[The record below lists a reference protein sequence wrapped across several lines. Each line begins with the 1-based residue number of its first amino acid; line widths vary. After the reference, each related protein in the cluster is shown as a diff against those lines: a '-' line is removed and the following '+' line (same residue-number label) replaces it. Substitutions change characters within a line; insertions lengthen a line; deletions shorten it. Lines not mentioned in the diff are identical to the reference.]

1 MKKAFITGITGQ
13 DGSYLSEMLLQKGYE
28 VHGTVRRSST
38 INTSRIDHLISKY
51 SKEGLLKLH
60 YSDLTDSTSLDN
72 LLKKIVP
79 DEIYNLGAQSHVHV
93 SFLNPLYTSQTSVTG
108 VVSLLESVKNLDKE
122 IKFYQASSSEMFG
135 GASGEVLNEE
145 SALDPKSP
153 YAAGKVYAHNLTKIY
168 RESYGL
174 YCVNGILFNHE
185 SPRRGETFVTR
196 KITRAI
202 GRIQV
207 GLQEKLTLGNLEA
220 SRDWGYAKDF
230 VEGMYL
236 MMNHDK
242 PDDWVLATGETHTVK
257 NFLELAFAYFDLN
270 WEDYVT
276 TSDRY
281 FRPNEVNHLLGDPS
295 KAKNNLNWDIKTS
308 FKELVKLMVESDLE
322 LAEKEKVLFNN
333 GMLKPTW
340 EYPIS

>member
-145 SALDPKSP
+145 SVLDPKSP